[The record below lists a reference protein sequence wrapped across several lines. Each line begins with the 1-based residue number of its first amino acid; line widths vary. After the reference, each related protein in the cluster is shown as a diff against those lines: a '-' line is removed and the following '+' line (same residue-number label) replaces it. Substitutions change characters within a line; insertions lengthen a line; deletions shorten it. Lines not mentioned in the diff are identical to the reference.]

1 MKENKKKVNELPFD
15 EELEIFGEHKTREQV
30 RAEEKVRRKEEREA
44 LKQEMQRRRQEIKE
58 GKIPTRRKDII
69 TVSVVLVGIILL
81 CVLAL
86 ANSFRK
92 DKESK
97 EWLINESRGHF
108 TKVDASPEMS
118 GEGPMADVSE
128 AYFTNNGHLC
138 VKMLISNGTDHVV
151 RVDAIDVLVVDYNTN
166 ETLAGG
172 KAALEEEL
180 TIEVAGTAEYTFYI
194 SPEHV
199 MMDEKAALP
208 ELVAFTITI
217 DHSAVEVE

>member
-44 LKQEMQRRRQEIKE
+44 LKQEIRRRRQEVKE
-58 GKIPTRRKDII
+58 GKIPTRRKDVIV
-69 TVSVVLVGIILL
+69 VSAVLVGILLL
-81 CVLAL
+81 CVLSL

-97 EWLINESRGHF
+97 EWLINEARGHF
-108 TKVDASPEMS
+108 VKADAAPEMS
-118 GEGPMADVSE
+118 GEGPKADVSE

-138 VKMLISNGTDHVV
+138 VKMIISNGTDGLQRIDALDVV
-151 RVDAIDVLVVDYNTN
+151 VKNYETQ

-172 KAALEEEL
+172 KAELKEEL
-180 TIEVAGTAEYTFYI
+180 TIAVAGTEEYVFYI
-194 SPEHV
+194 APEHIQ
-199 MMDEKAALP
+199 MDKNASLP
-208 ELVAFTITI
+208 ELVAFTIVI
-217 DHSAVEVE
+217 DHTAVEVE